1 MWKLSSHTVIEYWLN
16 ISCVYTFHVL
26 HDVLLLKDSSM
37 CGMSQLKTALV
48 CQIMFWVVICIII
61 VLSSRLLRPV
71 QPSNNY
77 SIELPHK
84 LSKTVHC
91 LWNIADKTAALFRN
105 CPATH
110 THTLNIFFWSTHSD
124 YLEIHCCQFQQDIW
138 IIHMLIITNKWQ
150 RIKHVIVICTQWR
163 TYVVELLNE
172 EDSSLLVYTCQGGC
186 PAKVQLVV
194 CHTCI
199 KQYCHGILHGSCEN

>member
-110 THTLNIFFWSTHSD
+110 THTHTQHFL
-124 YLEIHCCQFQQDIW
+124 
-138 IIHMLIITNKWQ
+138 LIDPF
-150 RIKHVIVICTQWR
+150 R
-163 TYVVELLNE
+163 LPG
-172 EDSSLLVYTCQGGC
+172 DSLLSISTGYMDNPHVNYYQQMAENKTCHSRLYTMKNICSRASEWRRLQF
-186 PAKVQLVV
+186 
-194 CHTCI
+194 TC
-199 KQYCHGILHGSCEN
+199 LHLSGWMSC